1 MPKIKEEELDIEIPD
16 ESDENVGDG
25 APKKKKRKKSKE
37 ERIAER
43 RVVFWTLLIIMLIT
57 LGFWL
62 VPIIGS
68 MFRGEPVEIKMDN
81 SNTKEEKIPA
91 KSTGKNYVEITL

>member
-1 MPKIKEEELDIEIPD
+1 MPKINEEELDIEIPD
-16 ESDENVGDG
+16 ENDENVGEG

-43 RVVFWTLLIIMLIT
+43 RVVFWTLIIIMLIT

-62 VPIIGS
+62 VPVIS
-68 MFRGEPVEIKMDN
+68 SVFRGEPVEIKMDN
-81 SNTKEEKIPA
+81 SSTKEEKTPE
-91 KSTGKNYVEITL
+91 KPTSKNYVEITL